1 MVSGGLFLA
10 FRRIRHCSTGLG
22 YNRGMPTRRP
32 GPKTPGEIS
41 IDLSGLSDE
50 FPQRAY
56 DLVAM
61 FGYKP
66 YEWQKRELAALCD
79 IHNRPPLAYIQI
91 AKKNGKTALAVMVT
105 LCELVLW
112 PERHIYAVSDSETNL
127 SSVYWLELKIAL
139 ARSNLAHC
147 FIEYQRS
154 IEYPETG
161 SFVQVRPGNFA
172 ASQGINPHLVL
183 ADEVHLLKREV
194 WNGYQMSTDARE
206 DGLVL
211 GVTTP
216 GYNLDCAAH
225 ELYKEA
231 KAGADPDL
239 YATIYEPDDP
249 ECAPTDEAEWK
260 RSNPAFD
267 ESPALRKALKRHSR
281 RMPLNDFRRFRL
293 GQWTTTQKAW
303 LPYGRFDALK
313 RDVPIPTGARVWLA
327 LDGSWSG
334 DTTAVL
340 ACDEQYRLEVVGH
353 WAPPAMNPDKAW
365 RVPMSKVE
373 QALRDA
379 CAKWDVEEIAFDP
392 ARWARTMQGLEA
404 EGLPV
409 VEYPQNAQRM
419 APATTIFYDAVMDNA
434 LSWVANE
441 WGSVLAAHISAAETE
456 DTKNGSMIRK
466 PAFVEAFN
474 NVDCAVA
481 AIMAHD
487 RAARALEPADLEV
500 SWIRM
505 QEPA

>member
-1 MVSGGLFLA
+1 
-10 FRRIRHCSTGLG
+10 
-22 YNRGMPTRRP
+22 
-32 GPKTPGEIS
+32 
-41 IDLSGLSDE
+41 
-50 FPQRAY
+50 
-56 DLVAM
+56 M
-61 FGYKP
+61 FGYSP
-66 YEWQKRELAALCD
+66 YRWQKEEIAAFCD
-79 IHNRPPLAYIQI
+79 INNRPPLGYIQI

-105 LCELVLW
+105 LCELILW
-112 PERHIYAVSDSETNL
+112 EERHIYAVSDSETNL

-206 DGLVL
+206 NALVL

-231 KAGADPDL
+231 KASTDPDL
-239 YATIYEPDDP
+239 RATIYEPADRDCALDDV
-249 ECAPTDEAEWK
+249 AAWKEA
-260 RSNPAFD
+260 NPAYD
-267 ESPALRKALKRHSR
+267 ESPALRKALRRHCK
-281 RMPLNDFRRFRL
+281 RMPENDFRRFRL
-293 GQWTTTQKAW
+293 GQWTSTEKAW
-303 LPYGRFDALK
+303 LPYGRFAALK
-313 RDVPIPTGARVWLA
+313 NVDDIPEGARVWLA

-334 DTTAVL
+334 DTTAIV
-340 ACDEQYRLEVVGH
+340 ACDEQYRLQVVGH
-353 WAPPAMNPDKAW
+353 WAPPIMNTDKTW

-373 QALRDA
+373 QALRNA
-379 CAKWDVEEIAFDP
+379 CALWEVEEIAFDP

-409 VEYPQNAQRM
+409 VEYPQSPQRM
-419 APATTIFYDAVMDNA
+419 APATTIFYDAVMDER
-434 LSWVANE
+434 LSWIDNE
-441 WGSVLAAHISAAETE
+441 YAPALVAHIAAAETE
-456 DTKNGSMIRK
+456 ETKNGSMIRK
-466 PAFVEAFN
+466 PAFVEAYQ

-487 RAARALEPADLEV
+487 RAARALEPTDLDV
-500 SWIRM
+500 TWIR
-505 QEPA
+505 AS